1 MVVSLMEKQDVY
13 LIQHQIS
20 MDFGSKIDLL
30 KCSSHQE
37 KLLKF
42 EVEGREFTK
51 SFFHLFLGVSPK
63 KHDFLTKSVKIL
75 LSKSIFYFK
84 NCCCFFGIIFN
95 LKVSRSQNK
104 IVQMQILPKIE
115 QTNLFFYLDYYS
127 G

>member
-1 MVVSLMEKQDVY
+1 
-13 LIQHQIS
+13 

-75 LSKSIFYFK
+75 LSKSILYFK
-84 NCCCFFGIIFN
+84 NCCCFY
-95 LKVSRSQNK
+95 
-104 IVQMQILPKIE
+104 
-115 QTNLFFYLDYYS
+115 LFFI
-127 G
+127 